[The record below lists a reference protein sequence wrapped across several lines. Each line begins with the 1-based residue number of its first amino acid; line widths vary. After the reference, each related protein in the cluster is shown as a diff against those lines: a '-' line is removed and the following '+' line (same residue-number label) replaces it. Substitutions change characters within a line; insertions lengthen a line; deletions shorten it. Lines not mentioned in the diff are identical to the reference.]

1 MITFL
6 FLVYIDVFYT
16 HIIKLATINKH
27 NMKHFLCTIIFLT
40 ASISSIA
47 QEKTDVTVKSINGII
62 DELLDQITI
71 EKGEKMDTIAIR
83 NLFHPSAIFTVADV
97 THAETVSLNDFLI
110 LLKDPYYEQGYLEK
124 EIHKVVDQYNGIAQ
138 VFQTF
143 YGKDSEGAEEKGIN
157 SYQLT
162 YYGDRWWI
170 VSLLWTIE
178 SKSAGI
184 PVKYGG
190 E

>member
-1 MITFL
+1 
-6 FLVYIDVFYT
+6 
-16 HIIKLATINKH
+16 
-27 NMKHFLCTIIFLT
+27 
-40 ASISSIA
+40 
-47 QEKTDVTVKSINGII
+47 
-62 DELLDQITI
+62 
-71 EKGEKMDTIAIR
+71 MDTTAIR
-83 NLFHPSAIFTVADV
+83 NLFHPSAIFTVADS
-97 THAETVSLNDFLI
+97 TMAETVSLDEFLN

>member
-1 MITFL
+1 
-6 FLVYIDVFYT
+6 
-16 HIIKLATINKH
+16 
-27 NMKHFLCTIIFLT
+27 MKYFLCIILFLT
-40 ASISSIA
+40 ASISSLA
-47 QEKTDVTVKSINGII
+47 QEKYDVPFKSINGII

-83 NLFHPSAIFTVADV
+83 NLFHPSAIFTIADS
-97 THAETVSLNDFLI
+97 TKSETVSLDDFLN

-124 EIHKVVDQYNGIAQ
+124 EIHKVVDEYNGMAQ

-143 YGKDSEGAEEKGIN
+143 YGKDSEGSEERGIN

-162 YYGDRWWI
+162 YYGGRWWI

-178 SKSAGI
+178 SKSVGI
-184 PVKYGG
+184 PAKYGG

>member
-1 MITFL
+1 M
-6 FLVYIDVFYT
+6 VYIDVFYT

-97 THAETVSLNDFLI
+97 TNAETVSLNDFLI
-110 LLKDPYYEQGYLEK
+110 LLKDPYYEQGLQKTGIVYHLRRV
-124 EIHKVVDQYNGIAQ
+124 KVSHPRRTKV
-138 VFQTF
+138 
-143 YGKDSEGAEEKGIN
+143 S
-157 SYQLT
+157 
-162 YYGDRWWI
+162 I
-170 VSLLWTIE
+170 VGRMNVSH
-178 SKSAGI
+178 
-184 PVKYGG
+184 
-190 E
+190 

>member
-1 MITFL
+1 
-6 FLVYIDVFYT
+6 
-16 HIIKLATINKH
+16 
-27 NMKHFLCTIIFLT
+27 
-40 ASISSIA
+40 
-47 QEKTDVTVKSINGII
+47 
-62 DELLDQITI
+62 
-71 EKGEKMDTIAIR
+71 MDTSAVR
-83 NLFHPSAIFTVADV
+83 NLFHPSAIFTVADS
-97 THAETVSLNDFLI
+97 TKAETVSLDDFLT
-110 LLKDPYYEQGYLEK
+110 LLKDPYYEEGYVEE
-124 EIHKVVDQYNGIAQ
+124 EIHKVVDEYNGIAQ

-143 YGKDSEGAEEKGIN
+143 YGKDSEGSEEIGIN

-178 SKSAGI
+178 SQSNRI